1 MVNYIPRKNNRPS
14 TDEYFGLEAEAY
26 GSSKWMA
33 RNQIQTTQ
41 KVLELIESD
50 QIGGR
55 IIDKSLK
62 ALFLD
67 IGCGTGFSSHT
78 ILESNFQNRVIGID
92 VSVDMINQCEKNSDL
107 HLILADMRYS
117 PFRSNIFNY
126 IISISAFNF
135 ASTSAQSKNQMKA
148 LIQKALNSL
157 EKTLINKGRAG
168 IEFYPTKT
176 EEIFFVNGLKKLDFI
191 GGLLIEQPNS
201 KREKKFLILKKIK

>member
-26 GSSKWMA
+26 GTSKWMA

-78 ILESNFQNRVIGID
+78 ILQSKFQNRVIGID
-92 VSVDMINQCEKNSDL
+92 VSLDMINQCEKNSDL

-135 ASTSAQSKNQMKA
+135 ASAGAQSKNQMKTF
-148 LIQKALNSL
+148 IQKALLAL
-157 EKTLINKGRAG
+157 EKTLKIKGRAG
-168 IEFYPTKT
+168 IEFYPNKT
-176 EEIFFVNGLKKLDFI
+176 EEIFFIDGLKKLNFI